1 MAGIPQNRKGP
12 RAGDNA
18 IADAARAALED
29 LLASNPHAVVILSER
44 AGLVQYIAVP
54 NLRSLAKGLIG
65 LAAEKV
71 G

>member
-1 MAGIPQNRKGP
+1 MAAIPQNRKGP
-12 RAGDNA
+12 RSGDNA

-29 LLASNPHAVVILSER
+29 MLARDPHVIVILSER
-44 AGLVQYIAVP
+44 AGSVQYAAVP
-54 NLRSLAKGLIG
+54 NLRSVARGLIG